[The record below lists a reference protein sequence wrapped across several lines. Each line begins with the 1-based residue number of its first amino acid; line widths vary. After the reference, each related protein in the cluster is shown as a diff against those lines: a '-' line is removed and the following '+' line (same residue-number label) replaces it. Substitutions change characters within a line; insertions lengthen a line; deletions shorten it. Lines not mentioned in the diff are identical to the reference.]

1 MSDLFISH
9 KEIKVEL
16 KSIENLGSSLIRE
29 LLLLSQKI
37 KYVFSKIKSCE
48 AIIDAEEYFILLGE
62 MQTVLALLMFKE
74 ELGLPEKLQRFV
86 QDFDNIEYD
95 KQYYFE
101 KIKSDEYHF

>member
-1 MSDLFISH
+1 MNDLFISH

-29 LLLLSQKI
+29 LSLLSQKI
-37 KYVFSKIKSCE
+37 KYVFSKIKACE
-48 AIIDAEEYFILLGE
+48 AIIDAEEYFILLDE
-62 MQTVLALLMFKE
+62 IQTTLALLMFKG
-74 ELGLPEKLQRFV
+74 ELGLPEKLKKFV

-101 KIKSDEYHF
+101 KIKSNEYHF